1 MKQLKKI
8 ILLAALGSTILA
20 SQAFAADDISFY
32 AGTAVPSYQDGTAA
46 EASFNQPYGLAV
58 DSNGTV
64 FVADTYNNCIRKIS
78 DGQVTTYAGISAIHD
93 LMGFPIGG
101 FQDGVAL
108 NAYFNKPRDVAID
121 TNGDIIVADTNN
133 HAIRK
138 IHKRTVSTLA
148 GNGTAGDVD
157 GAGNLARFNLPS
169 SIAIDAENQIY
180 VADTLNNAI
189 RVIDTNGKV
198 STLSLTSSS
207 DTYDY
212 SLLNE
217 PSSIRFTAD
226 GTLYIVDSG
235 NQMLKKVIDGVVYP
249 VAGVIGAVSSIGYV
263 DGDYLDGALD
273 AAMFNFPKGIC
284 VLDNGL
290 IFVADTWNHC
300 IRLIKPD
307 QTVTTFSGTNEA
319 GNTMASLTDSRFNA
333 PSALAYDNGTLLVS
347 DMWNNCIKQ
356 IPLEYGN
363 PIFDLDSTFVS
374 KDIDFSTRNP
384 AIVNVAV
391 HQKLIDF
398 SDVTTC
404 NLDGKTY
411 FPIRAIAEA
420 LGAEV
425 TYDSATRMVK
435 IAYHGQNILYSLD
448 NPALQVV
455 DNRSL
460 LHIRTLASD
469 MGFFVSWNG
478 TYNTVIITA

>member
-1 MKQLKKI
+1 MKQLTKN

-20 SQAFAADDISFY
+20 SQAFAAEDISFY
-32 AGTAVPSYQDGTAA
+32 AGTAVPSYEDGTLAA
-46 EASFNQPYGLAV
+46 ASFNQPYGLAV

-78 DGQVTTYAGISAIHD
+78 AGQVSTYAGISGIHD

-101 FQDGVAL
+101 LQDGTAGE
-108 NAYFNKPRDVAID
+108 AYFDKPRDLAID
-121 TNGDIIVADTNN
+121 ANGDIIVADTNN

-138 IHKRTVSTLA
+138 IHNNTVSTLA

-157 GAGNLARFNLPS
+157 GAGNLARFHLPS
-169 SIAIDAENQIY
+169 SIAIDSANQIY

-189 RVIDTNGKV
+189 RVIDANGKV
-198 STLSLTSSS
+198 STLALTSSS

-235 NQMLKKVIDGVVYP
+235 NQLLKKVIDGVVYP
-249 VAGVIGAVSSIGYV
+249 VAGVTYATNSTGYV
-263 DGDYLDGALD
+263 DGDYVDGTLDT
-273 AAMFNFPKGIC
+273 AMFNFPKGIC

-307 QTVTTFSGTNEA
+307 HTVTTFAGTNEA
-319 GNTMASLTDSRFNA
+319 GNTISSLTDSRFNA
-333 PSALAYDNGTLLVS
+333 PSALTYADGALLVS

-356 IPLEYGN
+356 IPLKYGN
-363 PIFDLDSTFVS
+363 PIFDLDSAFVS
-374 KDIDFSTRNP
+374 KDIDFSSRNP

-391 HQKLIDF
+391 NHQLIDF
-398 SDVTTC
+398 ADVTTL
-404 NLDGKTY
+404 NIDGKTY

-420 LGAEV
+420 LGADVAFDSDSRTIQITYRGRVV
-425 TYDSATRMVK
+425 TYA
-435 IAYHGQNILYSLD
+435 LD
-448 NPALQVV
+448 NTPLQIVG
-455 DNRSL
+455 NRSL

-469 MGFFVSWNG
+469 MGFFVSWNAA
-478 TYNTVIITA
+478 YNTVVITD